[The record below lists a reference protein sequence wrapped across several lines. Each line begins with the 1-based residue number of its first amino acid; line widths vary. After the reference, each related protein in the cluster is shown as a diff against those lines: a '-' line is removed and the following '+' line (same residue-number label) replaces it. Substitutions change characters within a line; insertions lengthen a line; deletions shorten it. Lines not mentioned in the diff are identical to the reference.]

1 MVYGVGEGEGERT
14 QRREALASDA
24 AAVSALPPRSHP
36 RLSAATIAATHA
48 AAFISAS
55 RSSPPSPLC
64 NAVGVGI
71 ATHRCRPWVAEGTL
85 SGSGSGEG

>member
-85 SGSGSGEG
+85 

>member
-55 RSSPPSPLC
+55 RSSPLLRRVERT
-64 NAVGVGI
+64 A
-71 ATHRCRPWVAEGTL
+71 
-85 SGSGSGEG
+85 GELKSEQVWST